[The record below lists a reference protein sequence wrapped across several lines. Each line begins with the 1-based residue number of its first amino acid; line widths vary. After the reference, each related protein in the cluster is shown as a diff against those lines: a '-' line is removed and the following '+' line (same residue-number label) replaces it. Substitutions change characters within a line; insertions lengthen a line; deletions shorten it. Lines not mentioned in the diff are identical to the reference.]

1 MGSPRRRLN
10 LRHLSLCVLP
20 LCAPLAI
27 LLAAAP
33 PAAAGGYQVTN
44 LVSNT
49 PGVAAATDPNLI
61 NPWGISASPT
71 GPFWVSNNG
80 TNTSTLY
87 NTAGAPLSLVVSTPT
102 ANSTLGPTGQ
112 VFNGSTDFGGKNF
125 LFASEDGTL
134 SGWKGGADGTKAVV
148 VASGAAHNADY
159 TGIAIA
165 NHELFA
171 ANVAGGGLDVFN
183 STFGAVAT
191 ITDSNANGSSPFNV
205 QNLGGTLYVTYFGK
219 GGDFLD
225 SVDPNTFAFT
235 RLATGGA
242 LHGAWG
248 LAQAPANFGA
258 FGGDLLVG
266 NFFNGAI
273 NAYDKAGAFQGAMT
287 DTNGNAIVIPGL
299 WGLTAGNGGA
309 GGAASSVY
317 FAAGG
322 PTETSGL
329 FGRLDAPAPPVPEAS
344 TTTGLA
350 LLLALGLGG
359 LAVTARRKKA
369 AKNTAE

>member
-1 MGSPRRRLN
+1 MA
-10 LRHLSLCVLP
+10 SLHRSLLV
-20 LCAPLAI
+20 CAPLA
-27 LLAAAP
+27 LALAGSCTR
-33 PAAAGGYQVTN
+33 PAAASGYQVTN

-87 NTAGAPLSLVVSTPT
+87 NTAGTPRALVVTIPT
-102 ANSTLGPTGQ
+102 ANPALGPTGQ

-125 LFASEDGTL
+125 LFASEDGTV
-134 SGWKGGADGTKAVV
+134 SGWKGSVDGTKAVV
-148 VASGAAHNADY
+148 VASGAAHGADY

-183 STFGAVAT
+183 STFGSVVT
-191 ITDSNANGSSPFNV
+191 ISDSSANGSNPFNV
-205 QNLGGTLYVTYFGK
+205 QNIGGTLYVTYFGK

-248 LAQAPANFGA
+248 LAQAPAGFGA

-273 NAYDKAGAFQGAMT
+273 NAYDKTGAFQGALT

-299 WGLTAGNGGA
+299 WGLTVGNGGN
-309 GGAASSVY
+309 GGSASSVY

-322 PTETSGL
+322 PNETSGL
-329 FGRLDAPAPPVPEAS
+329 FGRLDAPAPAVPEAS
-344 TTTGLA
+344 TTASFA

-359 LAVTARRKKA
+359 LAATARRKA
-369 AKNTAE
+369 AKSAAE

>member
-1 MGSPRRRLN
+1 MMLPYR
-10 LRHLSLCVLP
+10 SLLG
-20 LCAPLAI
+20 CAPFA
-27 LLAAAP
+27 LLLTMSGAR

-49 PGVAAATDPNLI
+49 PGVAAHTDPNLV
-61 NPWGISASPT
+61 NPWGISYGPT

-87 NTAGAPLSLVVSTPT
+87 NSAGTPLSLVVTTP
-102 ANSTLGPTGQ
+102 AKDPALGPTGQ

-134 SGWKGGADGTKAVV
+134 SGWKGGVDGTSATVV
-148 VASGAAHNADY
+148 VDNSAKKAAY

-165 NHELFA
+165 NHDLFA
-171 ANVAGGGLDVFN
+171 ANIAGGGLDVFN
-183 STFGAVAT
+183 SSFGSVGT
-191 ITDSNANGSSPFNV
+191 ITDPNAGGSSPFNV
-205 QNLGGTLYVTYFGK
+205 QNVGGTLYVTYTGA

-225 SVDPNTFAFT
+225 SLDPTTFAFT

-248 LAQAPANFGA
+248 LAQAPSGFGA

-266 NFFNGAI
+266 NFGNGAI
-273 NAYDKAGAFQGAMT
+273 NAYDPATGTFKGGLT
-287 DTNGNAIVIPGL
+287 DASGHSLAIAGL
-299 WGLTAGNGGA
+299 WGLTFGNGGS
-309 GGAASSVY
+309 GGAADSLY

-322 PTETSGL
+322 ASETSGL
-329 FGRLDAPAPPVPEAS
+329 FGQIDPAASPVPEAS
-344 TTTGLA
+344 TTVSLG
-350 LLLALGLGG
+350 LLLALGLGA
-359 LAVTARRKKA
+359 LVVTARKKTNWL
-369 AKNTAE
+369 KSDL

>member
-1 MGSPRRRLN
+1 MRSPSRP
-10 LRHLSLCVLP
+10 LSLCSLS
-20 LCAPLAI
+20 LCAPLA
-27 LLAAAP
+27 LLLTAAAR
-33 PAAAGGYQVTN
+33 PAVAGGGYQVTN

-49 PGVAAATDPNLI
+49 PGVAAVTDPNLV
-61 NPWGISASPT
+61 NPWGISSSSS

-87 NTAGAPLSLVVSTPT
+87 NTAGALQGLVVTTPT
-102 ANSTLGPTGQ
+102 RDPALGPTGQ
-112 VFNGSTDFGGKNF
+112 VFNGSADFAGKNF

-134 SGWKGGADGTKAVV
+134 SGWRGGVDGTHAVV
-148 VASGAAHNADY
+148 VADGTAHHASY

-165 NHELFA
+165 NHDLFA
-171 ANVAGGGLDVFN
+171 ANIAGGGLDVFN
-183 STFGAVAT
+183 SSFGAVAT
-191 ITDSNANGSSPFNV
+191 INDSNANGSSPFNV
-205 QNLGGTLYVTYFGK
+205 QNVAGTLYVTYTGA

-225 SVDPNTFAFT
+225 SLDPTTFTFT

-248 LAQAPANFGA
+248 LAQAPAGFGA

-273 NAYDKAGAFQGAMT
+273 NAYDPRTGAFQGGLA
-287 DTNGNAIVIPGL
+287 DAANHPLAIAGL
-299 WGLTAGNGGA
+299 WGLTFGNGGA
-309 GGAASSVY
+309 GGAANSLY

-329 FGRLDAPAPPVPEAS
+329 FGRIDPAAPVPEAA
-344 TTTGLA
+344 TTVSFG
-350 LLLALGLGG
+350 LLLALGLGSVV
-359 LAVTARRKKA
+359 VTARRKAVRK
-369 AKNTAE
+369 TAE

>member
-1 MGSPRRRLN
+1 MGSPRRRLP
-10 LRHLSLCVLP
+10 LCALPLCSLS
-20 LCAPLAI
+20 LCAPLA
-27 LLAAAP
+27 LLLVAAR

-49 PGVAAATDPNLI
+49 PGVAAATDPNLV
-61 NPWGISASPT
+61 NPWGISASPS

-87 NTAGAPLSLVVSTPT
+87 NTANTPIGLVVSTPT
-102 ANSTLGPTGQ
+102 QDPKLGPTGQ
-112 VFNGSTDFGGKNF
+112 VFNGSADFGGKNF

-134 SGWKGGADGTKAVV
+134 SGWKGGADGTQAVV

-171 ANVAGGGLDVFN
+171 ANIAGGGLDVFN

-205 QNLGGTLYVTYFGK
+205 QNVGGTLYVTYTGK

-225 SVDPNTFAFT
+225 SLDPNTFAFT

-248 LAQAPANFGA
+248 LAQAPASFGA

-287 DTNGNAIVIPGL
+287 DANGSAIVIPGL
-299 WGLTAGNGGA
+299 WSLTAGNGGA

-329 FGRLDAPAPPVPEAS
+329 FGRLDPAAPVPEAS
-344 TTTGLA
+344 TTVSLG
-350 LLLALGLGG
+350 LLLALGGV
-359 LAVTARRKKA
+359 AVTARRKKA

>member
-1 MGSPRRRLN
+1 MRSHFRPLSPCS
-10 LRHLSLCVLP
+10 LS
-20 LCAPLAI
+20 LCAPLA
-27 LLAAAP
+27 LLFTAAR

-49 PGVAAATDPNLI
+49 PGVAIATDPNLI
-61 NPWGISASPT
+61 NPWGISSSPT

-87 NTAGAPLSLVVSTPT
+87 NTAGTPLSLVVATPT
-102 ANSTLGPTGQ
+102 KNPALGPTGQ
-112 VFNGSTDFGGKNF
+112 VFNGTTDFAGKNF

-134 SGWKGGADGTKAVV
+134 SGWKGGVDGTKAVV
-148 VASGAAHNADY
+148 VADGSAHKASY

-165 NHELFA
+165 NHDLFA
-171 ANVAGGGLDVFN
+171 ADIAGGGLDVFN

-191 ITDSNANGSSPFNV
+191 ITDSNANGFSPFNV
-205 QNLGGTLYVTYFGK
+205 QNIGGTLYVTYTGA

-225 SVDPNTFAFT
+225 SLDPTTFAFT

-248 LAQAPANFGA
+248 LAQAPMSFGA

-273 NAYDKAGAFQGAMT
+273 NAYDKTGAFQGALA
-287 DTNGNAIVIPGL
+287 DAGGNAIVIPGL
-299 WGLTAGNGGA
+299 WGLTSGNGGA
-309 GGAASSVY
+309 GGAAGSLY

-329 FGRLDAPAPPVPEAS
+329 FGRIDPAAPVPESS
-344 TTTGLA
+344 TTVSLG
-350 LLLALGLGG
+350 LLLALSLGG
-359 LAVTARRKKA
+359 IVLTARRKTAVRK
-369 AKNTAE
+369 TAE